1 MTRHFRKQ
9 GVIGPPYSLVSGSL
23 HDIKTMMKDA
33 RNMVMD
39 KHSNDITQRVLPH
52 YQIWSSLYGNLFL
65 FYIYIC
71 MILSYFLSNFSPCM
85 HAGERFLYW
94 YGIEPRICI
103 SDVELAKEILS
114 NKFGFYAKPKTR
126 PSIVTMIG
134 EGLAIVNGV
143 EWVRRRRILNP
154 AFSMD
159 KLKVKSLL

>member
-1 MTRHFRKQ
+1 
-9 GVIGPPYSLVSGSL
+9 
-23 HDIKTMMKDA
+23 
-33 RNMVMD
+33 
-39 KHSNDITQRVLPH
+39 
-52 YQIWSSLYGNLFL
+52 
-65 FYIYIC
+65 
-71 MILSYFLSNFSPCM
+71 M

-94 YGIEPRICI
+94 YGTEPRICI

-134 EGLAIVNGV
+134 EGLVLLNGV

-159 KLKVKSLL
+159 KLKVLTLNFIVFTTMHNVKLKEEIFTSFLNSSKLL